1 MGRLTNLIVAFFFA
15 VAPCALAQQPSPN
28 PQTPEDAF
36 QTRELIAWS
45 SLQKPQPAPQPLPPP
60 GPPPR
65 DTPSPQPG
73 EQPDQQAKAPGN
85 SQTEPSPADSFTGKI
100 VKDGAEYVLRAAG
113 NTTYHLDEQSELQR
127 FENQNVRVTGRLETG
142 SNTIHV
148 VKIELLS

>member
-1 MGRLTNLIVAFFFA
+1 MGKKAFTGQFVAA
-15 VAPCALAQQPSPN
+15 GVLLNVGIGPAWAADPAGSGSSAPN
-28 PQTPEDAF
+28 PLSAQVAQAAID
-36 QTRELIAWS
+36 
-45 SLQKPQPAPQPLPPP
+45 QP
-60 GPPPR
+60 
-65 DTPSPQPG
+65 PQPG

-100 VKDGAEYVLRAAG
+100 VKDGAEYVLRAG
-113 NTTYHLDEQSELQR
+113 GSTTYHLDQQSELQR